1 MKEGQGMKMKELS
14 LFRDLSEEEIT
25 RSMGCSRSVV
35 QEYKKNEYIFC
46 QEDVPRK
53 LYFILKGNVLLGQ
66 VNAMGRQNYAE
77 YLKEGQSFGEKD
89 LFLEHPAY
97 EYYALA
103 RTKTTIL
110 SVSSHFF
117 YSTCAK
123 NCSYH
128 KKIIYNMM
136 RIFANEAD
144 QMSKKLYL
152 LTCGTLRQRVSY
164 YLMQQ
169 SGGNPQVELTMKR
182 EELAAHLNTTRP
194 SLSRELSYLQEC
206 GVLKIQGRGRIAILD
221 FGRLQDEIDKVEE

>member
-1 MKEGQGMKMKELS
+1 MKMKELS
-14 LFRDLSEEEIT
+14 LFRDLSEEEIG
-25 RSMGCSRSVV
+25 RSMKCSGATV

-46 QEDVPRK
+46 QEDVPKK

-103 RTKTTIL
+103 RSDATVL

-123 NCSYH
+123 NCGYH

-136 RIFANEAD
+136 RIFAHEAD
-144 QMSKKLYL
+144 RMAKKLYL
-152 LTCGTLRQRVSY
+152 LTCGTLRQRVAY

-169 SGGNPQVELTMKR
+169 SGGNPQVELAMKR

-194 SLSRELSYLQEC
+194 SLSRELSHLKDG
-206 GVLKIQGRGRIAILD
+206 GVVDIQGRGRIRILD
-221 FGRLQDEIDKVEE
+221 FRRLQDEIDKVEV